1 MAKKQTFTGD
11 ESDEEFL
18 SAYRAQEDASY
29 TRNKLLRNI
38 GSVVIVV
45 GLLIYLLAPGEPFD
59 VWKSVLLIV
68 LFAGIMAVTYWQ
80 QKVREYVVNHRDPR
94 LYDADGRYHREW
106 EKLGEQEL
114 AAQAEADAH
123 KNAPNRNQKNKG
135 KNKKKKR

>member
-1 MAKKQTFTGD
+1 MAKKQTFTGE
-11 ESDEEFL
+11 ESDDEL
-18 SAYRAQEDASY
+18 LAAYRAQEDASY
-29 TRNKLLRNI
+29 RRNKLLRNI
-38 GSVVIVV
+38 GSVVIVA
-45 GLLIYLLAPGEPFD
+45 GLLVYLIAPGEPFD

-114 AAQAEADAH
+114 AAQAQAGAH

-135 KNKKKKR
+135 KNKKRKR

>member
-29 TRNKLLRNI
+29 KRNKLLRNI
-38 GSVVIVV
+38 GSAVIVV
-45 GLLIYLLAPGEPFD
+45 GLLVYLLAPGEPFD

-114 AAQAEADAH
+114 AAQAGAH